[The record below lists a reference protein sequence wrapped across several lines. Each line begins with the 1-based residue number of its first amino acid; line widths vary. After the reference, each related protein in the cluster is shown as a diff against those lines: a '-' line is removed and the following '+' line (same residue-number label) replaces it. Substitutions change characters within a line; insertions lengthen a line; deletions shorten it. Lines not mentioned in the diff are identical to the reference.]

1 MFDFLGLKKKTSKT
15 RILVVDD
22 EPNIVQTL
30 QDRLEMNEYEV
41 FTAGNGREGLK
52 RFEDERPH
60 VILLDV
66 IMPIMDG
73 HEMLEVLRKQPGGQ
87 DVSVIMLT
95 ARSQTQDI
103 ARANACGI
111 DDYIVD
117 IIIQSTGTIIDSHP
131 LFYPIRIIFNCN
143 VVVSRPMIYT
153 FT

>member
-1 MFDFLGLKKKTSKT
+1 MFDFLGLRKKASKT
-15 RILVVDD
+15 KILVVDD

-41 FTAGNGREGLK
+41 ITAGNGREGLQK
-52 RFEDERPH
+52 FEQERPD

-73 HEMLEVLRKQPGGQ
+73 HEMLESLRKQPGGQ

-111 DDYIVD
+111 DDYIVKPFD
-117 IIIQSTGTIIDSHP
+117 LSELLEKIES
-131 LFYPIRIIFNCN
+131 
-143 VVVSRPMIYT
+143 VVEHRKTVMK
-153 FT
+153 

>member
-52 RFEDERPH
+52 KFEDERPH

-111 DDYIVD
+111 DDYIVKPFD
-117 IIIQSTGTIIDSHP
+117 LSELLEKIES
-131 LFYPIRIIFNCN
+131 
-143 VVVSRPMIYT
+143 VVEHRKSVLK
-153 FT
+153 

>member
-1 MFDFLGLKKKTSKT
+1 MFDFLGIKKKTAKT
-15 RILVVDD
+15 KILVIDD

-41 FTAGNGREGLK
+41 VTAGNGREGLEK
-52 RFEDERPH
+52 FAQEKPD

-73 HEMLEVLRKQPGGQ
+73 HEMLEKLRRQPDGQ

-111 DDYIVD
+111 DDYIVKPFD
-117 IIIQSTGTIIDSHP
+117 LSELLEKIEG
-131 LFYPIRIIFNCN
+131 
-143 VVVSRPMIYT
+143 VVEHRKAVMK
-153 FT
+153 

>member
-1 MFDFLGLKKKTSKT
+1 MFDFLGLKKKTTKT
-15 RILVVDD
+15 KILVVDD

-41 FTAGNGREGLK
+41 ITAGNGREGLEK
-52 RFEDERPH
+52 FEQEQPD

-73 HEMLEVLRKQPGGQ
+73 HEMLEVLRKRPTGQ
-87 DVSVIMLT
+87 NVSVIMLT

-111 DDYIVD
+111 DDYIVKPFD
-117 IIIQSTGTIIDSHP
+117 LSELLEKIES
-131 LFYPIRIIFNCN
+131 
-143 VVVSRPMIYT
+143 VVEHHKAVAR
-153 FT
+153 

>member
-15 RILVVDD
+15 KIMVVDD

-41 FTAGNGREGLK
+41 VTAGNGKEGLEK
-52 RFEDERPH
+52 FEEEHPD

-73 HEMLEVLRKQPGGQ
+73 HEMLEALRKRPAGQ
-87 DVSVIMLT
+87 NVSVIMLT

-111 DDYIVD
+111 DDYIVKPFD
-117 IIIQSTGTIIDSHP
+117 LSELLEKIES
-131 LFYPIRIIFNCN
+131 
-143 VVVSRPMIYT
+143 VVEHRSAVAR
-153 FT
+153 

>member
-15 RILVVDD
+15 KIMVVDD

-41 FTAGNGREGLK
+41 VTAGNGKEGLE
-52 RFEDERPH
+52 RFEQEQPD

-73 HEMLEVLRKQPGGQ
+73 HEMLEALRKRPTGQ
-87 DVSVIMLT
+87 NVSVIMLT

-111 DDYIVD
+111 DDYIVKPFD
-117 IIIQSTGTIIDSHP
+117 LSELLEKIESVVEH
-131 LFYPIRIIFNCN
+131 RN
-143 VVVSRPMIYT
+143 VAAR
-153 FT
+153 

>member
-1 MFDFLGLKKKTSKT
+1 MFDFMGLQQKLPKTK
-15 RILVVDD
+15 ILVVDD

-41 FTAGNGREGLK
+41 VTAGNGREGLEK
-52 RFEDERPH
+52 FEQEQPD

-73 HEMLEVLRKQPGGQ
+73 HEMLEMLRKRPRGQ

-111 DDYIVD
+111 DDYIVKPFD
-117 IIIQSTGTIIDSHP
+117 LSELLEKIESIVEH
-131 LFYPIRIIFNCN
+131 RNA
-143 VVVSRPMIYT
+143 VAR
-153 FT
+153 